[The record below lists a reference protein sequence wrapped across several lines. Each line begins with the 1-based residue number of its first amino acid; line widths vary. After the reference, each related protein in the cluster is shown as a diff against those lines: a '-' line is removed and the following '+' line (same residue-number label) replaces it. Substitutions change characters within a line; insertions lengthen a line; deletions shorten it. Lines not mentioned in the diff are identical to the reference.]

1 MKVLYVGNENINQV
15 VDAVKKKY
23 TSLET
28 LIAKTM
34 TEVQYLCNRG
44 DAVDRVI
51 VFDSILSSMCDIANM
66 VQLRQGVQKLLDT
79 IKDGNVTE
87 VVCVAQSDVTGQ
99 LFLEELYEIMYN
111 SAVYVVGSK
120 LNMTDILA
128 YSVQSISQLRQTSKK
143 NIVQDIYQSNDS
155 VIWSDNKAIQT
166 DWQQLGK
173 IVSSTDD
180 LIDKFRLSIALE
192 ILDFYIRTAT
202 WEFKQELLND
212 EVQEQIANA
221 KKNKQQVKKLPK
233 LMKEKK
239 PGPIRRFI
247 AFLKKKLIKRA

>member
-15 VDAVKKKY
+15 VDAVRKKY

-34 TEVQYLCNRG
+34 KDVQYLCNRG

-51 VFDSILSSMCDIANM
+51 VFDSILSDMCDIANM
-66 VQLRQGVQKLLDT
+66 SQLRKSVQSLIDT

-87 VVCVAQSDVTGQ
+87 IVCVAQSEVTGE

-128 YSVQSISQLRQTSKK
+128 YSVQSISQLRQTSRK
-143 NIVQDIYQSNDS
+143 NIVQDIYQADDS
-155 VIWSDNKAIQT
+155 VVWSDNKAIQT
-166 DWQQLGK
+166 DWQQLGN
-173 IVSSTDD
+173 IVASTDT
-180 LIDKFRLSIALE
+180 LVDKFRLSIALE
-192 ILDFYIRTAT
+192 ILDFYLRTAT
-202 WEFKQELLND
+202 WEFRQELLND
-212 EVQEQIANA
+212 EVQEQIAKSKDN
-221 KKNKQQVKKLPK
+221 KKKQPK
-233 LMKEKK
+233 PVKEKK
-239 PGPIRRFI
+239 DGPIKRFI
-247 AFLKKKLIKRA
+247 KFLKSKLIKRA